1 MPMHPAVR
9 RLSIVGVTAV
19 MLAVPVVSQF
29 EGRWL
34 VAKPDMLA
42 YGIPTVC
49 FGETEGVKVGDRYT
63 PQQCAD
69 MLAKKLPRYAMEIE
83 ACIFVPISAK
93 TEASF
98 ISFSYN
104 IGTHGFCHSGT
115 ARHLNAGDYRGACDA
130 MLAWDRAGGRVV
142 QGLKNRRL
150 KERNLCMEGL

>member
-1 MPMHPAVR
+1 MHPAVKR
-9 RLSIVGVTAV
+9 IATTSALACT
-19 MLAVPVVSQF
+19 LAVPVVSQF
-29 EGRWL
+29 EGQWL
-34 VAKPDMLA
+34 VAKPDRLA
-42 YGIPTVC
+42 YNIPTVC

-69 MLAKKLPRYAMEIE
+69 MLRKKLPRYDNELM
-83 ACIFVPISAK
+83 ACVFVPISAK

-142 QGLKNRRL
+142 QGLENRRA
-150 KERNLCMEGL
+150 KERKLCLEGL

>member
-1 MPMHPAVR
+1 MAMHPAVR
-9 RLSIVGVTAV
+9 RLSTVGVLACS
-19 MLAVPVVSQF
+19 LAVPCVSQF

-34 VAKPDMLA
+34 TAKPDRLA

-49 FGETEGVKVGDRYT
+49 FGETEGVKIGDHYT
-63 PQQCAD
+63 PQECAD
-69 MLAKKLPRYAMEIE
+69 MLAKKLPRYAEEIE

-115 ARHLNAGDYRGACDA
+115 ARHLNRYEYVEACNA
-130 MLAWDRAGGRVV
+130 MLAWNKAGGVV
-142 QGLKNRRL
+142 VRGLEIRRS